1 MRAYCVCGSPVIAEI
16 AWEFDTETVRGK
28 FCLMCGNDMETK
40 EMSQCDNCC
49 NDYWDDDEGAT
60 DTHCTVCHAQ
70 LRAEEDYD
78 ERIRNQWQG

>member
-1 MRAYCVCGSPVIAEI
+1 
-16 AWEFDTETVRGK
+16 
-28 FCLMCGNDMETK
+28 
-40 EMSQCDNCC
+40 MSTCDNCC

-60 DTHCTVCHAQ
+60 ATHCTVCHAQ